1 MGNPL
6 LPREHGAYGQLAVP
20 LLTGLVLA
28 HGRLAALSC
37 AAAAVAAFL
46 AHEPLLV
53 MLGHRGPK
61 AKRELGSD
69 ARVAL
74 IRALVFAGL
83 FGAAG
88 FAIAP
93 LIALEAGLPAIVLGA
108 AVIILVFR
116 RRERSLLGEV
126 LVAATLSATLLPVA
140 LAGGAPPARA
150 LAAFAVF
157 AVGFALVTMAV
168 RGVIA
173 RAKKNGSAALAWSA
187 AAASALALAAIAVGL
202 HGSLRVGVALGVAP
216 FAAFAIGMAVVP
228 AGPRM
233 LTKLGWS
240 LVVASV
246 LASVLVVVGT
256 TTLG

>member
-20 LLTGLVLA
+20 LATGLVLG
-28 HGRLAALSC
+28 HGRLASVFC

-61 AKRELGSD
+61 AKREHGSG
-69 ARVAL
+69 ARIAL
-74 IRALVFAGL
+74 MRALVFAGL

-93 LIALEAGLPAIVLGA
+93 LLALEAGVPALVLGGV
-108 AVIILVFR
+108 VIALVFR
-116 RRERSLLGEV
+116 RKERSLVGEI
-126 LVAATLSATLLPVA
+126 LVAATLAATLLPVA
-140 LAGGAPPARA
+140 IAGGASAARA
-150 LAAFAVF
+150 LGAFAVF
-157 AVGFALVTMAV
+157 AVGFGLVTAAV
-168 RGVIA
+168 RGLIA
-173 RAKKNGSAALAWSA
+173 RSKKHGSAALAWSA
-187 AAASALALAAIAVGL
+187 AAAAPVTLAVAAIVTRGN
-202 HGSLRVGVALGVAP
+202 LRVGVTLGLAP
-216 FAAFAIGMAVVP
+216 FALFAIGMAVLP

-240 LVVASV
+240 LVAASV
-246 LASVLVVVGT
+246 LSSVLVVVGT
-256 TTLG
+256 SLG